1 MLDID
6 PGMILWTWITF
17 GIVLAL
23 LSKLALKPI
32 LAAIENRENSIR
44 DDIEKAQQ
52 QRDEAETLIAKHQKK
67 MAAAEAEAQALLK
80 ESRKLGDKA
89 REELLEKT
97 RLESGKLLEKAKE
110 EIEQQKESALASLRT
125 EVADLAVGAAE
136 KIILHNLDSDKQK
149 AVVDE
154 YIKAMPDTLKN

>member
-17 GIVLAL
+17 GIVLVL

-32 LAAIENRENSIR
+32 LAAIENRESSIR
-44 DDIEKAQQ
+44 SDIEKAQQ
-52 QRDEAETLIAKHQKK
+52 QRDEAEALIAQHKEK
-67 MAAAEAEAQALLK
+67 MEAAEAEAQALLK
-80 ESRKLGDKA
+80 ESRKLADKA
-89 REELLEKT
+89 REEMLEKT

-136 KIILHNLDSDKQK
+136 KIILHNLDSEKQK

>member
-44 DDIEKAQQ
+44 EDIEKAQQ
-52 QRDEAETLIAKHQKK
+52 QRDEAEALIAQHKEK
-67 MAAAEAEAQALLK
+67 MAAAEADAQALLK
-80 ESRKLGDKA
+80 ESRKLAEQA
-89 REELLEKT
+89 RGELLEKT

-136 KIILHNLDSDKQK
+136 KIILHNLDGEKQK

>member
-32 LAAIENRENSIR
+32 LTAIENREHSIR

-52 QRDEAETLIAKHQKK
+52 QRDEAEALITQHKEK

-80 ESRKLGDKA
+80 ESRKLADKA

-136 KIILHNLDSDKQK
+136 KIILQNLDKDKQK